1 MISRVPVTTNGAIG
15 DSIYVGLLAPR
26 APTDPEFGLPL
37 YPACHPNRCIG
48 FEGSGLQSLDGF
60 RKGPPSSVRT
70 VEALGLSREA
80 NSMIAGEYIT
90 HYCPPQQ
97 AGSDWED
104 PPSAKY
110 LKGCVSSV
118 CF

>member
-1 MISRVPVTTNGAIG
+1 M
-15 DSIYVGLLAPR
+15 
-26 APTDPEFGLPL
+26 
-37 YPACHPNRCIG
+37 
-48 FEGSGLQSLDGF
+48 
-60 RKGPPSSVRT
+60 RT

-80 NSMIAGEYIT
+80 NSMIAGEYIM

-110 LKGCVSSV
+110 LKVWSLLCVSEV
-118 CF
+118 FTMRTRDLGVK